1 MKRTKLPIY
10 GMIFML
16 LMSSCVSKEE
26 KEKTLSFSGAFALY
40 PMAIKWSQEYKDTN
54 PEVRF
59 NISAGGAGK
68 GMTDALE
75 ETVDLGMFSRE
86 IMQTEK
92 DKGVWWVAVCKDAVL
107 PTISAN
113 NKYLPELKKRGVTRD
128 EFQALFIDETIES
141 WGDLLNTPNSQK
153 IVTYTRSDASGAA
166 ATWAKWL
173 GGKQEDLNGVGLHG
187 DPALAQA
194 VGKDANGIGY
204 NNTIYVYDINTGKK
218 RKGIDVI
225 PVDLNANGKI
235 DPEEKLYNNFD
246 TILKAISDGRYP
258 SPPARDLYFVANGKP
273 EKQATKDFLEW
284 VLTKGQKFVKEA
296 GYVPLTQE
304 KINHNL
310 NKIK

>member
-1 MKRTKLPIY
+1 MTRIKLLVY
-10 GMIFML
+10 GMMLML

-26 KEKTLSFSGAFALY
+26 KEKTMSFSGAFALY
-40 PMAIKWSQEYKDTN
+40 PMAIKWSQEYKNSN
-54 PEVRF
+54 PDVRF

-68 GMTDALE
+68 GITDALE

-86 IMQTEK
+86 IMQAEK

-107 PTISAN
+107 PTISSN
-113 NKYLPELKKRGVTRD
+113 NKYLSELKKRGITRD
-128 EFQALFIDETIES
+128 EFKAIYIDGTIES
-141 WGDLLNTPNSQK
+141 WGALLNTSTSQK

-173 GGKQEDLNGVGLHG
+173 GGRQEDLKGVGLHG

-194 VGKDANGIGY
+194 VSKDDHAIGY
-204 NNTIYVYDINTGKK
+204 NNTIYVYDIKTGEK

-225 PVDLNANGKI
+225 PVDLNANGKV
-235 DPEEKLYNNFD
+235 DPEEKLYENFD

-273 EKQATKDFLEW
+273 EKQATKDFLKW
-284 VLTKGQKFVKEA
+284 VLTKGRKFVKEA

-304 KINHNL
+304 KINSNL
-310 NKIK
+310 NKIQ

>member
-1 MKRTKLPIY
+1 MKLPVY
-10 GMIFML
+10 GMIIIL

-26 KEKTLSFSGAFALY
+26 KAKTMSFSGAFALY
-40 PMAIKWSQEYKDTN
+40 PMAIKWSDEYKQSN
-54 PEVRF
+54 AEVRF

-68 GMTDALE
+68 GMTDALDG
-75 ETVDLGMFSRE
+75 TVDLGMFSRE
-86 IMQTEK
+86 IMQEEK

-107 PTISAN
+107 PTISTN
-113 NKYLPELKKRGVTRD
+113 NKYLPELKERGITRD
-128 EFQALFIDETIES
+128 EFKAIYIDKTIES
-141 WGDLLNTPNSQK
+141 WGELLGTSNPQK
-153 IVTYTRSDASGAA
+153 IVSYTRSDASGAA

-173 GGKQEDLNGVGLHG
+173 GGKQDDLNGVGLHG

-194 VGKDANGIGY
+194 VGKDNLAIGY
-204 NNTIYVYDINTGKK
+204 NNTIYVYDIKTGEK

-225 PVDLNANGKI
+225 PIDLNANGKV
-235 DPEEKLYNNFD
+235 DPEEKLYKNFG

-273 EKQATKDFLEW
+273 EKQATKGFLEW
-284 VLTKGQKFVKEA
+284 VLTKGQKFVPEA

-310 NKIK
+310 NKLQ